1 MIGMTHRCRAGA
13 VLALLAACALV
24 SGCVAMVAAGGA
36 VAYSSLED
44 RRTAGSQLEDESNEV
59 RAVSRIADQLG
70 DRVHVNVTSFNRAVL
85 LTGEVPDAGARQAVE
100 KIAGALPNVR
110 SVTSELE
117 IAGAS
122 SLTARTNDSLITS
135 KVKVRFLDNKRFN
148 ALHVKVVTESGV
160 VYLMGMVTEQEAND
174 AVEIARTTGGVR
186 KVVKIFEYCKPTD
199 EACRPPPP
207 AASAP
212 PAQKARSAP

>member
-1 MIGMTHRCRAGA
+1 VRFAAIF
-13 VLALLAACALV
+13 ALLGVCALA
-24 SGCVAMVAAGGA
+24 SGCAAVVVGGGA
-36 VAYSSLED
+36 YAYSALED

-70 DRVHVNVTSFNRAVL
+70 DSVHVNVTSFNRAVL
-85 LTGEVPDAGARQAVE
+85 LTGEVPDARARQAVE
-100 KIAGALPNVR
+100 KIATGLPNVR
-110 SVTSELE
+110 SVTNELE
-117 IAGAS
+117 VAGAS

-160 VYLMGMVTEQEAND
+160 VYLMGMVTEQESND

-199 EACRPPPP
+199 DPCRPPPQ
-207 AASAP
+207 ASSP
-212 PAQKARSAP
+212 PPVQKARSAP